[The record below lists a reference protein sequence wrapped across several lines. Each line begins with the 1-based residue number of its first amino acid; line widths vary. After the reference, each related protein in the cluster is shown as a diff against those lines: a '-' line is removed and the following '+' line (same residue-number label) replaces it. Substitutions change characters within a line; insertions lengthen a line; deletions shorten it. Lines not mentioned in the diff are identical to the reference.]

1 MNPFR
6 EKATAI
12 NLFSFAVANHH
23 LAFAAFASFVAIDFD
38 SSLLLQGLALNRN
51 CVFSATFNKEKE
63 QKLGEVQ
70 SSKSVCVTI
79 AKSTKASQKVRVM
92 GSYPLSV
99 QLKAGLVSVRS

>member
-1 MNPFR
+1 MADSH
-6 EKATAI
+6 EMQT
-12 NLFSFAVANHH
+12 SVDSAVDSVN
-23 LAFAAFASFVAIDFD
+23 SEIGDF
-38 SSLLLQGLALNRN
+38 L
-51 CVFSATFNKEKE
+51 VFSATFNKEKE

-99 QLKAGLVSVRS
+99 QLKAGLVSVGS